1 MNNRH
6 PDNMQRTLRAYAHR
20 LTGGNPHLAD
30 KLLAATLTRL
40 AESAT
45 AYPPTLIDL
54 TTWAKM
60 VMQNTFRQT
69 TKDADLHELH
79 HLAYRG
85 TLNPMQPRS
94 SKEYS
99 LREQILMMSRLTP
112 HQAAAATLRLGGY
125 THAAIAHAMNIT
137 PAQVKAHLGKA
148 RHTLGHVWD
157 N

>member
-6 PDNMQRTLRAYAHR
+6 PDNMQRALRAYAHR
-20 LTGGNPHLAD
+20 LTGGNPQLAD
-30 KLLAATLTRL
+30 ELLAATLTRL

-94 SKEYS
+94 SKEYRRQFGIS
-99 LREQILMMSRLTP
+99 NPSQNNIVCSVFSMYTP
-112 HQAAAATLRLGGY
+112 C
-125 THAAIAHAMNIT
+125 
-137 PAQVKAHLGKA
+137 KACGLLSKKE
-148 RHTLGHVWD
+148 
-157 N
+157 

>member
-6 PDNMQRTLRAYAHR
+6 PDSMHRALHAYAHR

-85 TLNPMQPRS
+85 TLNPMQPCS

-99 LREQILMMSRLTP
+99 LREQIQMMSRLTP

-125 THAAIAHAMNIT
+125 THKEIAKKMGIKT
-137 PAQVKAHLGKA
+137 TQVKAHLGKA

>member
-1 MNNRH
+1 MNRH
-6 PDNMQRTLRAYAHR
+6 TSFLCALQTYAHR
-20 LTGGNPHLAD
+20 LTNGNPHLAD

-85 TLNPMQPRS
+85 TLNLMQPCS

-99 LREQILMMSRLTP
+99 LGEQILMISRLTP
-112 HQAAAATLRLGGY
+112 HQAAATALRLKGY
-125 THAAIAHAMNIT
+125 THREIARQMGIT
-137 PAQVKAHLGKA
+137 TKCARRHLAQA
-148 RHTLGHVWD
+148 RQIIATAWD

>member
-1 MNNRH
+1 MKNRH
-6 PDNMQRTLRAYAHR
+6 PDNMQHALRAYAHR

-30 KLLAATLTRL
+30 ELLTATLTHIV
-40 AESAT
+40 ESAT
-45 AYPPTLIDL
+45 AYPPALIDL

-60 VMQNTFRQT
+60 VMQNTFCQT

-85 TLNPMQPRS
+85 TLNPMQTS
-94 SKEYS
+94 NCKEYS

-112 HQAAAATLRLGGY
+112 HQAAAATLRLGSY

-137 PAQVKAHLGKA
+137 PTQVKAHLGKA

>member
-1 MNNRH
+1 MKNKH
-6 PDNMQRTLRAYAHR
+6 PDSMQHALCAYAHR

-30 KLLAATLTRL
+30 ELLAATLTRL

-85 TLNPMQPRS
+85 TLNPMQPLS

-99 LREQILMMSRLTP
+99 LKEQILMMSRLTP
-112 HQAAAATLRLGGY
+112 HQAATATLRLCGY
-125 THAAIAHAMNIT
+125 THKEIAKQMNIT
-137 PAQVKAHLGKA
+137 PAQAKAHLGKA

>member
-1 MNNRH
+1 MNNRK
-6 PDNMQRTLRAYAHR
+6 PDTMLQALRAYAHH
-20 LTGGNPHLAD
+20 LTGGNPQLAD
-30 KLLAATLTRL
+30 ELLTVTLIRL

-45 AYPPTLIDL
+45 AYPPTIIDL

-69 TKDADLHELH
+69 IKDADLHELH
-79 HLAYRG
+79 HLTYRG
-85 TLNPMQPRS
+85 TLNPMQPCS
-94 SKEYS
+94 CKEYS
-99 LREQILMMSRLTP
+99 LREQIQMMSRLTP

-137 PAQVKAHLGKA
+137 PAQAEAHLGKA

>member
-1 MNNRH
+1 MNNKH
-6 PDNMQRTLRAYAHR
+6 PDSMHHALCAYAHR
-20 LTGGNPHLAD
+20 LTGGNPLLAD

-85 TLNPMQPRS
+85 TLNPMQPCS
-94 SKEYS
+94 NKEYS
-99 LREQILMMSRLTP
+99 LKEQILMMSRLTP
-112 HQAAAATLRLGGY
+112 QQAAAATLRLGGY
-125 THAAIAHAMNIT
+125 THKAIAHAMNIT
-137 PAQVKAHLGKA
+137 TAQAKDHLGKA
-148 RHTLGHVWD
+148 RYVLGHVWD
-157 N
+157 S

>member
-1 MNNRH
+1 MNNRK
-6 PDNMQRTLRAYAHR
+6 PDTMLHALRAYAHR

-30 KLLAATLTRL
+30 ELLAATLTRL

-60 VMQNTFRQT
+60 IMQNTFRQT
-69 TKDADLHELH
+69 TKNADLHELH

-85 TLNPMQPRS
+85 TINPMQPCS

-99 LREQILMMSRLTP
+99 LREQILTMSSLTP

-137 PAQVKAHLGKA
+137 PTQVKAHLGKA
-148 RHTLGHVWD
+148 CHALGHVWD

>member
-1 MNNRH
+1 MKNRH
-6 PDNMQRTLRAYAHR
+6 PDNMQRALRAYAHR

-30 KLLAATLTRL
+30 KLLNATLTRL

-45 AYPPTLIDL
+45 AYPSTLIDF

-60 VMQNTFRQT
+60 VMQNTFSQT

-85 TLNPMQPRS
+85 TLNPMQPCS

-99 LREQILMMSRLTP
+99 LREQIQMMSLLTP
-112 HQAAAATLRLGGY
+112 HQAAAATLKLGGY

-137 PAQVKAHLGKA
+137 PAQAKAHLGKA
-148 RHTLGHVWD
+148 RHTLGHIWD

>member
-1 MNNRH
+1 MNNKH
-6 PDNMQRTLRAYAHR
+6 PDSMHHALCAYAHR

-54 TTWAKM
+54 TTWAKI
-60 VMQNTFRQT
+60 VMKSAFHETVEN
-69 TKDADLHELH
+69 ADLHELH

-85 TLNPMQPRS
+85 TLSPMMPARD
-94 SKEYS
+94 KEYT
-99 LREQILMMSRLTP
+99 LLEQIQMMSRLTP
-112 HQAAAATLRLGGY
+112 HQAAATALRLKGY
-125 THAAIAHAMNIT
+125 THREIARQMGIT
-137 PAQVKAHLGKA
+137 TKCARRHLAQA
-148 RHTLGHVWD
+148 RQIIATAWD

>member
-6 PDNMQRTLRAYAHR
+6 PDNMHRALCAYAHR
-20 LTGGNPHLAD
+20 LTGGNQHLAD

-60 VMQNTFRQT
+60 IMQNTFHQT
-69 TKDADLHELH
+69 IKDADLHELH

-85 TLNPMQPRS
+85 TLNPMQSTR

-99 LREQILMMSRLTP
+99 IREQLQMMSRLTP
-112 HQAAAATLRLGGY
+112 QQAAAATLRLGGY
-125 THAAIAHAMNIT
+125 THKAIAHAMNIT
-137 PAQVKAHLGKA
+137 TAQAKDHLGKA
-148 RHTLGHVWD
+148 RYVLGHVWD
-157 N
+157 S

>member
-6 PDNMQRTLRAYAHR
+6 PDNMHHALRAYAHR
-20 LTGGNPHLAD
+20 LTGGNPQLAD
-30 KLLAATLTRL
+30 ELLTATLTRL

-60 VMQNTFRQT
+60 VMQNTFHQT
-69 TKDADLHELH
+69 IKDADLHELH

-85 TLNPMQPRS
+85 ALNPMQPCS

-125 THAAIAHAMNIT
+125 THKEIAKQMDIT
-137 PAQVKAHLGKA
+137 PVQAEAHLGKA

>member
-1 MNNRH
+1 
-6 PDNMQRTLRAYAHR
+6 MQRALRAYANR
-20 LTGGNPHLAD
+20 LTNGNPLLAD
-30 KLLAATLTRL
+30 KLLNATITRL

-45 AYPPTLIDL
+45 AYPPTIIDL

-79 HLAYRG
+79 HLAYHG
-85 TLNPMQPRS
+85 TLNPMQPCS

-99 LREQILMMSRLTP
+99 LREQIQMMSRLTP

-137 PAQVKAHLGKA
+137 PAQAEAHLSKA

-157 N
+157 S

>member
-6 PDNMQRTLRAYAHR
+6 PDNMQHALRAYAHR
-20 LTGGNPHLAD
+20 LTGGNPQLAD
-30 KLLAATLTRL
+30 ELLTATLTRL

-112 HQAAAATLRLGGY
+112 HQAAAATLRLSGY
-125 THAAIAHAMNIT
+125 THKEIAKLMDIT
-137 PAQVKAHLGKA
+137 TAQAEAHLGKA
-148 RHTLGHVWD
+148 CHTLGHVWD